1 MPFASFP
8 RRKNWIQ
15 HRSILVACITII
27 ILTLTRCLPTAEGF
41 RQVLFF
47 PCHSIKTTPGPN
59 DAAVAPSSV
68 DSLRRGTRRNWDTG
82 RFQGQIRRKLE
93 QTRATDVS
101 VQEQEK
107 VTRTFETSISDAAPT
122 RKKQRLLLMTTLL
135 LIIFT
140 SIIRQPAF
148 AASTS
153 SVKSLTALTISSSAA
168 AAAAPAPPLGLR
180 QLASAAGL
188 VCLSGGLGLKYV
200 WGLNDLARALLQA
213 AARCA
218 LQLYLISGFLL
229 TEFFVV
235 ADTRPIWVLL
245 WIIMTGALAA
255 SEAVNRVEYTYPR
268 IQKHMT
274 LAVWMGGL
282 AVMGAAVVLRM
293 LGPIQP
299 WFSPRAWIPVSG
311 MLFGNTLTASA
322 LAAGTVTKELA
333 TQRDQVEYR
342 LSRGATWHE
351 ALQSVI
357 RSSLT
362 TALTPTINALSVTG
376 IVHIPGMMTGQ
387 ILAGQPP
394 FQAAAY
400 QVLIFL
406 LIASQACITVQ
417 VLMRLTVNELVDQT
431 NDRLRTEELTS
442 KWRDGGGHMSVRTLL
457 SSFFAS
463 PRTLLPGQ
471 SHAKREPGTTV
482 DDALTV
488 LPTRQSVRLPIST
501 GQGDGNPILRIHEM
515 KVARTNV
522 DLSLELHHG
531 DRIGIQGPS
540 GIGKSQILRSL
551 AGLEDLDRSSLFLM
565 GASASDVA
573 MPEWRRRI
581 ALVPQNR
588 PSLDGT
594 PRDFYQQVCRY
605 HSQQQQQ
612 NHLNLGDSN
621 SNKSEQLASGD
632 GRRKQQDP
640 VVLAAEWGLAE
651 SYFDQ
656 SWSTLSGGESQR
668 ASLAIA
674 LALEPDVLLLDECT
688 SALDEQA
695 TLQVEETLSRFGIPV
710 VMVSHDSAQIDRFC
724 YLRIELEENS
734 SANQINL

>member
-1 MPFASFP
+1 MSRTSFP
-8 RRKNWIQ
+8 QRNDWI
-15 HRSILVACITII
+15 HTRSILVACLII
-27 ILTLTRCLPTAEGF
+27 ILSLCLPGTEGF
-41 RQVLFF
+41 RQVTFF
-47 PCHSIKTTPGPN
+47 PCHAIQTTPGSN
-59 DAAVAPSSV
+59 DETVAPFSV
-68 DSLRRGTRRNWDTG
+68 GSWRRAMRLKVNIGSHWDTG
-82 RFQGQIRRKLE
+82 KFRGQTRRKLE
-93 QTRATDVS
+93 QTRAINVP
-101 VQEQEK
+101 VIQELNK
-107 VTRTFETSISDAAPT
+107 AGETCVPDYSPS
-122 RKKQRLLLMTTLL
+122 RKKCRFLMMATLL
-135 LIIFT
+135 LIVFT

-153 SVKSLTALTISSSAA
+153 SVKSVAVAT
-168 AAAAPAPPLGLR
+168 APAPPLGLR

-188 VCLSGGLGLKYV
+188 VFLSGGLGLKYV
-200 WGLNDLARALLQA
+200 WGLSDLARALLQA

-229 TEFFVV
+229 TEFFVL

-245 WIIMTGALAA
+245 WIATTGALAA
-255 SEAVNRVEYTYPR
+255 SEAANRVEYTYPR
-268 IQKHMT
+268 IQKHVT
-274 LAVWMGGL
+274 LAVWIGGL
-282 AVMGAAVVLRM
+282 AVMGAAAVLRM

-322 LAAGTVTKELA
+322 LAAGTVTKEFA
-333 TQRDQVEYR
+333 TQREQIEYR

-387 ILAGQPP
+387 ILAGQSPI
-394 FQAAAY
+394 QAAAY
-400 QVLIFL
+400 QVLIFF
-406 LIASQACITVQ
+406 LIASQACVTVQ

-431 NDRLRTEELTS
+431 NDRLRTEELTP
-442 KWRDGGGHMSVRTLL
+442 KRRGVGGRMAVQTSL
-457 SSFFAS
+457 SSIS
-463 PRTLLPGQ
+463 GSLRLLLPGQ
-471 SHAKREPGTTV
+471 SHARREPVTKVSDG
-482 DDALTV
+482 LSS
-488 LPTRQSVRLPIST
+488 LPTSQLVRLATST
-501 GQGDGNPILRIHEM
+501 GRGDGDPILRIYEM
-515 KVARTNV
+515 KVARTSV
-522 DLSLELHHG
+522 DLSLEVHRG

-551 AGLEDLDRSSLFLM
+551 AGLEALDRSSLVLM
-565 GASASDVA
+565 GASASDVT
-573 MPEWRRRI
+573 MPVWRRRI

-594 PRDFYQQVCRY
+594 PREFYKQVCRY

-612 NHLNLGDSN
+612 RNHSILGDNS
-621 SNKSEQLASGD
+621 SNKSERLTSGD

-640 VVLAAEWGLAE
+640 AMLAAEWGLAE

-674 LALEPDVLLLDECT
+674 LALEPDVLLLDESC

-695 TLQVEETLSRFGIPV
+695 TLQVENTLRRLGIPV
-710 VMVSHDSAQIDRFC
+710 VMVSHDSAQVDRFC
-724 YLRIELEENS
+724 NRRIELEE
-734 SANQINL
+734 